1 MSHAFQGCAD
11 AKALPGFSG
20 IWALGLRG
28 LKMRFNRHQFVY
40 SVPWNLFLLTAGSL
54 LFAVGFKA
62 ITLPHGF
69 ITGGI
74 SGVALLLFYLTD
86 RLTIGVWYLI
96 VNVPIFLVGWKFV
109 SRRFF
114 LYSLF
119 GMVVSTAGMDLI
131 TFTIPVHDPFLAV
144 LSGGAIMGAGC
155 GVILRSMGS
164 AGGNDIIGVILNQ
177 KFNLRIGS
185 YYFFFNVVLF
195 SFSFGLLEVDLVL
208 YSLAMSFVLSQV
220 LDYCLSIFNQRK
232 MVMIISEQ
240 ADPIAAVIN
249 QKFNRGATFLHGQ
262 GTYTGRD
269 KKIIM
274 TVVNNYEVKR
284 LEEAVFTL
292 DAEAFMITENT
303 FNVLGK
309 GFSSRKVY

>member
-1 MSHAFQGCAD
+1 MSHSFEGVAD
-11 AKALPGFSG
+11 AKALPGFFGKS
-20 IWALGLRG
+20 ALGFGG

-40 SVPWNLFLLTAGSL
+40 SVPWNLFLLTAGAL

-74 SGVALLLFYLTD
+74 SGVALLLYYLTD
-86 RLTIGVWYLI
+86 RLTVGTWYLI

-114 LYSLF
+114 LYSLY
-119 GMVVSTAGMDLI
+119 GMAVSTAGMDLI
-131 TFTIPVHDPFLAV
+131 TFTIPVHDAFLAV
-144 LSGGAIMGAGC
+144 LAGGAIMGAGC
-155 GVILRSMGS
+155 GIILRSMGS
-164 AGGNDIIGVILNQ
+164 AGGNDIIGILLNQ

-185 YYFFFNVVLF
+185 YYFFFNLVLF

-208 YSLAMSFVLSQV
+208 YSLAMSFVVSQV

-232 MVMIISEQ
+232 MVMVISEQ
-240 ADPIAAVIN
+240 ADAIAGVIN

-262 GTYTGRD
+262 GTYTGVA

-292 DAEAFMITENT
+292 DDGAFMITENT

-309 GFSSRKVY
+309 GFSTRKVY